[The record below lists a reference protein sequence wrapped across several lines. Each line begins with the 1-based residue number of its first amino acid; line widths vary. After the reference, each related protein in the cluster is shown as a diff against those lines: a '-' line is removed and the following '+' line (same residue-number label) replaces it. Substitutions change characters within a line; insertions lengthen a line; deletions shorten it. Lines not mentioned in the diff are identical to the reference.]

1 MFNSLLNGWSYL
13 TYNPDEEL
21 TGGWSREELEAMD
34 ARFVAAL
41 EQAFRSGRE
50 CRNSARAKIGGMSKG
65 SPALARQ
72 RARQL
77 MEAAVAG

>member
-13 TYNPDEEL
+13 TYNPEDEPN
-21 TGGWSREELEAMD
+21 GNWCREELEAMD

-41 EQAFRSGRE
+41 EVAFHSGQE
-50 CRNSARAKIGGMSKG
+50 QRNSASAEFRGVRKG
-65 SPALARQ
+65 SAGLARQ

-77 MEAAVAG
+77 VEAAVAG